1 MNLKSASKLFSF
13 FLAVAINVCVAINIY
28 SRLYPRNMRAVVIF
42 VAGTLI
48 LWPILIWLSRKIIR
62 RMKPL
67 PLIDQYGTMLYRV
80 KKGEVN
86 FVGLI
91 IKVRSLE
98 EITIGNLSREYIYLR
113 KVEEIRARKT
123 FPFHSEIMGLE
134 MKIEKISF
142 IFSYERKDEKEMALK
157 LFQYYGNQQRATA
170 LLKTIVNQAMQETFN
185 ETIKEDDNRRLI
197 ITADNYD
204 LEEVF
209 WEKLEAVM
217 KKEKH
222 PYALCNKED
231 AEFSFNI
238 CKLL

>member
-1 MNLKSASKLFSF
+1 MDLKTSSNLFSL
-13 FLAVAINVCVAINIY
+13 FLAMAIGICVAVNVLPYLHSHNLWPALIT
-28 SRLYPRNMRAVVIF
+28 L
-42 VAGTLI
+42 AGIVI
-48 LWPILIWLSRKIIR
+48 LWPILLWLLRKIIR

-67 PLIDQYGTMLYRV
+67 SLIDKYGTMLYCV

-91 IKVRSLE
+91 VKNMSLE

-113 KVEEIRARKT
+113 KVEEISARKT
-123 FPFHSEIMGLE
+123 FPFQSEIMGLE

-142 IFSYERKDEKEMALK
+142 IFSYESKDEKEMALK
-157 LFQYYGNQQRATA
+157 FFQYYGNQQRATA
-170 LLKTIVNQAMQETFN
+170 LLITIVNQAMQETFN
-185 ETIKEDDNRRLI
+185 ETIKEDDNRHLI

-222 PYALCNKED
+222 PYALCDKED